1 MGTAFK
7 WPKITF
13 LKAYHKY
20 RMDTTAIV
28 FAVINLVLVVLLF
41 LKFRSTTSNASS
53 ETSSEVPEWA
63 EAQIKELK
71 SEAVNTSESLKEAQ
85 EALSEE
91 QVKSAQ
97 TISSLQAKLEAAQE
111 KIKEQQEN
119 FATQREQAKA
129 DKESMANEF
138 KVLAE
143 KVLDEKTKQFKTT
156 NSEELDKLLAPFKQ
170 KLTDFETTVKEN
182 HKEELKNSGALMENI
197 KALKNMNDQ
206 LTAEAS
212 GLAKALRGDTKKQGN
227 WGEFVLERALEMS
240 GLTKNQEFFVQN
252 SESTADGRRLQ
263 PDVIIQLPEDKKI
276 IVDSKVSLVSWEAYA
291 NAEEEDSK
299 KHMKSLIASIQ
310 THIKQL
316 SEKDYPQL
324 YDGATPEF
332 VLLFIPIEAAFME
345 ATKFDGTLYELA
357 FSKKIILVSTSTLLA
372 TLKTIAMAWRQE
384 KQTRNVIEIADA
396 GGKLY
401 DKFVGLSE
409 DLLKLGDQFNTA
421 QKTYESSMNK
431 MVDGRGNLITQVE
444 RLKKLGSKTKKELD
458 SRMIERA
465 NLGEFS
471 NESST
476 KSIEE

>member
-1 MGTAFK
+1 
-7 WPKITF
+7 
-13 LKAYHKY
+13 
-20 RMDTTAIV
+20 
-28 FAVINLVLVVLLF
+28 
-41 LKFRSTTSNASS
+41 
-53 ETSSEVPEWA
+53 
-63 EAQIKELK
+63 
-71 SEAVNTSESLKEAQ
+71 
-85 EALSEE
+85 
-91 QVKSAQ
+91 
-97 TISSLQAKLEAAQE
+97 
-111 KIKEQQEN
+111 
-119 FATQREQAKA
+119 
-129 DKESMANEF
+129 
-138 KVLAE
+138 
-143 KVLDEKTKQFKTT
+143 
-156 NSEELDKLLAPFKQ
+156 
-170 KLTDFETTVKEN
+170 
-182 HKEELKNSGALMENI
+182 MENI

-240 GLTKNQEFFVQN
+240 GLTKNQEFYVQN
-252 SESTADGRRLQ
+252 SETTADGRRLQ

-409 DLLKLGDQFNTA
+409 DLQKLGDQFTTA

-458 SRMIERA
+458 SKMIERA

-471 NESST
+471 DESST

>member
-20 RMDTTAIV
+20 RMDTTSIV
-28 FAVINLVLVVLLF
+28 FAVINLILIVLLF
-41 LKFRSTTSNASS
+41 LKFRPSGNASP
-53 ETSSEVPEWA
+53 EYSSEVPEWA

-85 EALSEE
+85 QALSEE

-111 KIKEQQEN
+111 KVKEQQEN
-119 FATQREQAKA
+119 FAAQREQAKA
-129 DKESMANEF
+129 DRESMANEF

-252 SESTADGRRLQ
+252 SETTADGRRLQ

-409 DLLKLGDQFNTA
+409 DLLKLGDQFTTA